1 MAKIFR
7 YHLID
12 SKGKYI
18 EKNIPEYD
26 QALTIQRFL
35 FETQNLSLD
44 IQEEHVPQLKGGKL
58 GRDPDL
64 H

>member
-1 MAKIFR
+1 MSKIFR
-7 YHLID
+7 YHLIN

-44 IQEEHVPQLKGGKL
+44 IEEEHVPQLKGGKL